1 MCEYLVPATAQD
13 VWGIETV
20 QVFPWPPLHPGLES
34 GLLSVKRLSFPLSA
48 FSHGLFSYGLVGH
61 KLWQDHLMDD
71 DDYEYDY
78 CCHEIVGGHANLLLV
93 AVALE
98 AQATQDIWAQ
108 GD

>member
-1 MCEYLVPATAQD
+1 
-13 VWGIETV
+13 
-20 QVFPWPPLHPGLES
+20 
-34 GLLSVKRLSFPLSA
+34 
-48 FSHGLFSYGLVGH
+48 
-61 KLWQDHLMDD
+61 MDD

-78 CCHEIVGGHANLLLV
+78 WCHEIVGGHAILLLV